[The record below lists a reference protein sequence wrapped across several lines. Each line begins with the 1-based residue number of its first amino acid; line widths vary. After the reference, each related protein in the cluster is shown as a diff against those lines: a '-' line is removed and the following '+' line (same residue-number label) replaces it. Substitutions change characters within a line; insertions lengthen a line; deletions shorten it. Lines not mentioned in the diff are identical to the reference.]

1 MIDSEQLKQNVVKAV
16 EEIRATNPMAGSITN
31 TVTIDF
37 VANAQLAVGG
47 SAAMVYLPDEG
58 EALVAGGG
66 AIYLNMGTLFPIY
79 EQTIPRAAKAA
90 HDAGKPWVLDP
101 VGLGIGSLRTQLVNE
116 LKQYKPAIV
125 RGNASE
131 IIALA
136 GLWGL
141 EGEAADLS
149 RVRGVDT
156 TDTVDAARDAAV
168 ALARY
173 TGGAVVVSGEV
184 DLITDGTTV
193 AKSHGG
199 SPLMSKITGCGC
211 SQGGVLAVYAC
222 VTDPFTAAICG
233 TAVYNVAG
241 SRAAAVADA
250 PASFK
255 VAFIDELYR
264 ATAQDIADNQLEL
277 EEASAKS
284 EPATA
289 ARMNTLVA
297 VAIAP
302 CGTGD
307 ELSAEVAEVVRVIRE
322 SGLPNRTTSMFT
334 EIEGDWDEVMQVV
347 RDATFVLASKGIR
360 IEVVLK
366 ADIRPGFTDTMTGK
380 LERMEA
386 QIKKQEETR

>member
-1 MIDSEQLKQNVVKAV
+1 MIDSEQLKQHMVKAV

-141 EGEAADLS
+141 EGKAADLS

-222 VTDPFTAAICG
+222 VTDPFTAAVCG
-233 TAVYNVAG
+233 RQPSAAPPSTTLPARVPPLSPMPRQALRSPLSTSSTARPPKT
-241 SRAAAVADA
+241 S
-250 PASFK
+250 P
-255 VAFIDELYR
+255 
-264 ATAQDIADNQLEL
+264 
-277 EEASAKS
+277 
-284 EPATA
+284 
-289 ARMNTLVA
+289 
-297 VAIAP
+297 
-302 CGTGD
+302 
-307 ELSAEVAEVVRVIRE
+307 
-322 SGLPNRTTSMFT
+322 TTSSSSRRHKPCPSPQP
-334 EIEGDWDEVMQVV
+334 IP
-347 RDATFVLASKGIR
+347 A
-360 IEVVLK
+360 
-366 ADIRPGFTDTMTGK
+366 
-380 LERMEA
+380 
-386 QIKKQEETR
+386 